1 MSNQDVQQ
9 QSGQPQRDIPWFL
22 KAKCPVFLPKSD
34 ALTLHTDEFE
44 AFVRDSLRTVPE
56 NTTQT
61 ASNYSAA
68 FDSTKSKTPLLDL
81 FYHHDEVD
89 SNSCLREPL
98 AEAWAEDPDSTLK
111 IIFHARSIHLGK
123 SSRLLFY
130 RCAGWLA
137 TNHPLT
143 LLANL
148 RWLVRP
154 VIPKKAKETTDE
166 DAVVVEAAAALSKLE
181 VLDANLSEG
190 AGMADELVLDAEHD
204 VKNGVAHGYWKDLLN
219 ILVLSANGRLDVAT
233 PLLDILYVEREM
245 ARMETWS
252 NKEDSREIRHVKR
265 HIRHETVVDL
275 YTNNPLH
282 RAIHLTVARLFA
294 AQLQS
299 DLAALAG
306 DDKTAKGNISLCG
319 KWAPSTDR
327 FHDRHTFVVSSIA
340 EIMFPK
346 SQLVEKGILPP
357 STNDD
362 QRTTYLRHARDSYRK
377 AVAALRKHLEVVER
391 DLSAHTLE
399 NINYDRVPSIAMDR
413 YAKTFDMKDPMGF
426 EAFAGRVASGLSRI
440 RAATLL
446 LPGTMINKLMQ
457 QTRTESKKRARRKGR
472 IREMVES
479 LLPAME
485 AQVLDGQWNTLVQ
498 RIKDSG
504 TMLSCIAVCDI
515 SESMCWPTF
524 RDGTCP
530 LDSAIGLSLLIAEVA
545 QPPFR
550 GAFIPFGDRP
560 AMKIIDVSATLM
572 TKVKAMYDSS
582 LGPNTDFEAV
592 FTALILPMAIE
603 NKLKPEEMVKR
614 IFVFSHMQFD
624 QARQQEDTWSTSYE
638 RIQKAYQEAGYEV
651 PELAFWNLAGGE
663 GATAGTNT
671 WDVDAPIDPEPLTVD
686 HTGVTMVSGYSQSM
700 LKVLLD
706 GGPFQEEEAEVV
718 ETVVEDEDEDELVE
732 GAVKKF
738 KLDPLDTVMK
748 AISPKAFA
756 MLKVVD

>member
-9 QSGQPQRDIPWFL
+9 QSGQPRRDIPWFL
-22 KAKCPVFLPKSD
+22 KAKCPVFLPRND
-34 ALTLHTDEFE
+34 ALTLHTGEFE
-44 AFVRDSLRTVPE
+44 AFLRDSVRTVPE

-61 ASNYSAA
+61 ASNFFAA
-68 FDSTKSKTPLLDL
+68 LYSTKSKTPLLDL
-81 FYHHDEVD
+81 FYHHDEGD
-89 SNSCLREPL
+89 SRSYLREPL

-111 IIFHARSIHLGK
+111 IIFHVRSIHLGK

-166 DAVVVEAAAALSKLE
+166 DSVAVETAAALSKLQ

-190 AGMADELVLDAEHD
+190 ADMADEFLLDAKHD

-219 ILVLSANGRLDVAT
+219 ILVFSANGRLDVDV
-233 PLLDILYVEREM
+233 PLLDVLYVAREL

-252 NKEDSREIRHVKR
+252 NKEDSRDIRHAKR
-265 HIRHETVVDL
+265 HIRHKTVVDL

-294 AQLQS
+294 AQLLS

-306 DDKTAKGNISLCG
+306 DDKMANGNISLCG

-340 EIMFPK
+340 EIMFPE
-346 SQLVEKGILPP
+346 SLFVEKGILPP

-362 QRTTYLRHARDSYRK
+362 ERTIYLRHARDSYRK

-391 DLSAHTLE
+391 DLSANTLQ
-399 NINYDRVPSIAMDR
+399 NINYERVPSIAMDR
-413 YAKTFDMKDPMGF
+413 YAKTFTLRDPMGF
-426 EAFAGRVASGLSRI
+426 EAFAVQVASGLSRI
-440 RAATLL
+440 GAATLL
-446 LPGTMINKLMQ
+446 LPSTIINKLLKEPKI
-457 QTRTESKKRARRKGR
+457 ESKKRARRKGR
-472 IREMVES
+472 LREMVES
-479 LLPAME
+479 HLPATE
-485 AQVLDGQWNTLVQ
+485 AQVLDGQWNTMVQ

-515 SESMCWPTF
+515 SASMFWPTF

-530 LDSAIGLSLLIAEVA
+530 LDSAISLSLLMAEVA

-550 GAFIPFGDRP
+550 GIFIPFSDFPVTRT
-560 AMKIIDVSATLM
+560 IDVSATLT
-572 TKVKAMYDSS
+572 TKVKTMCDSFFR
-582 LGPNTDFEAV
+582 PKTDFEAV
-592 FTALILPMAIE
+592 FTRLILPMAVK

-624 QARQQEDTWSTSYE
+624 QARQRGDTWSRAYE
-638 RIQKAYQEAGYEV
+638 RIQKAYREAGYEV
-651 PELAFWNLAGGE
+651 PELVFWNLAGGQ
-663 GATAGTNT
+663 GNTTGTNT
-671 WDVDAPIDPEPLTVD
+671 WDVDAPVNPKPLTAD
-686 HTGVTMVSGYSQSM
+686 HAGVTMVSGYSQGM

-706 GGPFQEEEAEVV
+706 GGPFQEEEADAV
-718 ETVVEDEDEDELVE
+718 ETVVEDEDEDEPM
-732 GAVKKF
+732 GGTAKKP
-738 KLDPLDTVMK
+738 KLDPMEAVMK
-748 AISPKAFA
+748 AISHKAFA